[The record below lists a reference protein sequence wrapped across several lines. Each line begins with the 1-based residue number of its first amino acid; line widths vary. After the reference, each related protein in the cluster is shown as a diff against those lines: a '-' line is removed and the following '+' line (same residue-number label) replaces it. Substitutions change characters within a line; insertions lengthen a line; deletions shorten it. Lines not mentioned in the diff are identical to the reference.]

1 MKPFFE
7 VIDHQGSVAYLAN
20 EHAVGAWGPG
30 QVAGPAIVGL
40 LAQVLEAEQGEPEFL
55 PARTTFELLRPF
67 VQKPTIIRTEL
78 VRAGRRIKVARA
90 EAIQDEKLVASAVF
104 VQYRISENAPGER
117 WRADD
122 SVPFPPDVDSDPD
135 ATTWYHS
142 DTAGWTHELEPHLNA
157 DRSTAWW
164 NVLPMTADR
173 PPSPY
178 VRAVTTTE
186 WTSLVTN
193 LGTEWVGYIN
203 GDLTVA
209 LSRLPEGEWVGVQEA
224 SHLDSAGIAV
234 GTTTIY
240 DRSGPI
246 GSGMIT
252 ALNNIQA
259 FK

>member
-7 VIDHQGSVAYLAN
+7 VIDHKGAVAYLAN

-30 QVAGPAIVGL
+30 QVTGPAVVGL
-40 LAQVLEAEQGEPEFL
+40 MAQVLEDEQGEPGFL

-67 VQKPTIIRTEL
+67 VTEPTVLRTEL
-78 VRAGRRIKVARA
+78 VRAGRRIKVSRVG
-90 EAIQDEKLVASAVF
+90 AIQDDKLVASAMF

-122 SVPFPPDVDSDPD
+122 AVPFPPDADADPE
-135 ATTWYHS
+135 TTSWYHS
-142 DTAGWTHELEPHLNA
+142 ESAGWTNDLGAHLNA

-164 NVLPMTADR
+164 NVVGITADR
-173 PPSPY
+173 TPSPY

-186 WTSLVTN
+186 LTSLVTN
-193 LGTEWVGYIN
+193 LGTGWVGYIN

-209 LSRLPEGEWVGVQEA
+209 LSRLPEGRWVGVRET
-224 SHLDSAGIAV
+224 SHLDSAGVAV
-234 GTTTIY
+234 GTSTIY

-246 GSGMIT
+246 GSGMVT
-252 ALNNIQA
+252 ALNNTQA
-259 FK
+259 RS